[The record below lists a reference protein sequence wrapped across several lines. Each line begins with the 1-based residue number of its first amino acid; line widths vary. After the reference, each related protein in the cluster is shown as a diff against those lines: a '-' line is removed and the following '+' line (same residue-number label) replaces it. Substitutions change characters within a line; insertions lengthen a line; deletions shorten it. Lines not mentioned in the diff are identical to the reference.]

1 MKPKHKTD
9 IDRAF
14 GRTMMWVCL
23 CMVVIFLI
31 AYVSNCIHSEDNSR
45 PRGADRELKT
55 LTNSIHEFE
64 DGF

>member
-1 MKPKHKTD
+1 MNRER

-23 CMVVIFLI
+23 CMVAIFFI
-31 AYVSNCIHSEDNSR
+31 AYISNCIHSNDR
-45 PRGADRELKT
+45 PRGADKELET
-55 LTNSIHEFE
+55 LTDSIHEFE